1 MWMCQYVDS
10 FSASFWSYEPRHPL
24 DFGHHQPMTYEVSI
38 QGTAIEKVTEDQQA
52 VLGGEQGAGTFSDQ
66 IFVKKMMW
74 QKLTTP
80 PEMFPY

>member
-1 MWMCQYVDS
+1 
-10 FSASFWSYEPRHPL
+10 
-24 DFGHHQPMTYEVSI
+24 MTYEVSI

-74 QKLTTP
+74 KKLTTP
-80 PEMFPY
+80 PEMFPYWLGSIIYNIICIYI